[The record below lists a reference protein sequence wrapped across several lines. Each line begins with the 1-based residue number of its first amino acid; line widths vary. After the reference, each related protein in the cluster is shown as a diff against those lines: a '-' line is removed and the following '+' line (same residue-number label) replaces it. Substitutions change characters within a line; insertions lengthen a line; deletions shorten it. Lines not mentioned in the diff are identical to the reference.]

1 MLASLLGQANP
12 LGQCRQAHKARQERG
27 PDAPAG
33 TSPGNRLAPGAQGT
47 PGATTG
53 GGRGGGEY
61 AVRLTLRH
69 WRPVCADWRR
79 EYGRALMAVYA
90 VVMDATQRQTP

>member
-1 MLASLLGQANP
+1 MTAEKSFDMLASLLGQANP

-27 PDAPAG
+27 PDAPAD

-53 GGRGGGEY
+53 AAG
-61 AVRLTLRH
+61 A
-69 WRPVCADWRR
+69 A
-79 EYGRALMAVYA
+79 AS
-90 VVMDATQRQTP
+90 TPSG